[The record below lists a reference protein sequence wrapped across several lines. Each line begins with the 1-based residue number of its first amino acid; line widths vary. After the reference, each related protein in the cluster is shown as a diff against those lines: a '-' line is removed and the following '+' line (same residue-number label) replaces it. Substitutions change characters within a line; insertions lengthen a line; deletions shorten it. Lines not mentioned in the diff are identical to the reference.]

1 MGAGNKKK
9 DGGKKEAKGVRKE
22 LSDKWE
28 VTQAHAA
35 STSMENDGINGIGR
49 VGIIF
54 GTVSLILYLLA
65 MISPTWSIVE
75 NLGSGAFATSQPFFN
90 RVSRA
95 EFGMYRFCLYTTIP
109 EMMDAEHKICYYN
122 YKTAIFQLQGDVPLD
137 ENGVKNCAPLKAV
150 GGACYNDELC
160 TCDPETGLVTS
171 KERNAYDHFEAFNLK
186 ARRANVEWVVLGV
199 LITMVIADVLSH
211 ILILNSILCALG
223 ALGGVACL
231 VLWSKIAKDIDFVTD
246 GVAEQGIGFT
256 FLCAGFGTAFAAS
269 IFCAIDICKY
279 PEMERFGFLNDGT
292 SYFGRLGALLGCL
305 VWVLFTASILYP
317 QWAKTDLLEDGFSGF
332 SYKDPEHP
340 GKGLEE
346 VTGALF
352 GLWDYCLELPAD
364 AFVGVQMVCMQTSDQ
379 IQLRSLG
386 EDEDG
391 FIRSQSGC
399 DIFESVGYCKRNE
412 IIVVCLLIAI
422 SMAFVA
428 DVFSEKLLAN
438 GISMFVCFL
447 LGAAACVQW
456 LIFKINITG
465 PKSYGA
471 ASAVDV
477 GVGFFIALIG
487 MGAALVSGLL
497 LYLDY
502 RDIGECSNSFKE
514 GKSVHDDGSCLGA
527 CLICT
532 GTGTSGYDNSDK
544 SLEETRRV
552 ESRA

>member
-1 MGAGNKKK
+1 MGNGGKTKGKDKKK
-9 DGGKKEAKGVRKE
+9 EPGTRSEK
-22 LSDKWE
+22 SDKWE
-28 VTQAHAA
+28 ITQSHAA
-35 STSMENDGINGIGR
+35 SHSMENDGVNLIGR
-49 VGIIF
+49 FGIIL
-54 GTVSLILYLLA
+54 GTISLILYLLA
-65 MISPTWSIVE
+65 MISPTWSVVS
-75 NLGSGAFATSQPFFN
+75 NLGSGAFATSHPFFN
-90 RVSRA
+90 RVTRA

-109 EMMDAEHKICYYN
+109 ELMDAEHKICYYD
-122 YKTAIFQLQGDVPLD
+122 YKKAIFQLQGDVPKD
-137 ENGVKNCAPLKAV
+137 EFGVQNCAPLYEI
-150 GGACYNDELC
+150 GGACYNDEFC

-171 KERNAYDHFEAFNLK
+171 KERNAYDHFDAFNLK

-199 LITMVIADVLSH
+199 LIVMVIADVLSH
-211 ILILNSILCALG
+211 ILILNSILCAIG
-223 ALGGVACL
+223 ALGGVACML
-231 VLWSKIAKDIDFVTD
+231 LWAKIAKDIDFVTD
-246 GVAEQGIGFT
+246 GTAEQGIGFI
-256 FLCAGFGTAFAAS
+256 FLCGGFGTAFAAS
-269 IFCAIDICKY
+269 ILCAIDICKY
-279 PEMERFGFLNDGT
+279 PEMERFGVLNDGN
-292 SYFGRLGALLGCL
+292 SFFGRLGTLLGCL

-317 QWAKTDLLEDGFSGF
+317 KWAVTELLEDGESGF
-332 SYKDPEHP
+332 SYKDPENP

-346 VTGALF
+346 VTGASF

-364 AFVGVQMVCMQTSDQ
+364 AFVGLQYVCMQTSDQ

-386 EDEDG
+386 EDADG

-399 DIFESVGYCKRNE
+399 EIFESVDYCKRNE
-412 IIVVCLLIAI
+412 TIVCCLLVAI

-438 GISMFVCFL
+438 GISMFCCFL

-456 LIFKINITG
+456 LIFKIHITG

-471 ASAVDV
+471 ASPVNV

-502 RDIGECSNSFKE
+502 RDIGECSNSFKD

-532 GTGTSGYDNSDK
+532 GTGTSGYDNSNRT
-544 SLEETRRV
+544 LEDTRRV
-552 ESRA
+552 EGRN